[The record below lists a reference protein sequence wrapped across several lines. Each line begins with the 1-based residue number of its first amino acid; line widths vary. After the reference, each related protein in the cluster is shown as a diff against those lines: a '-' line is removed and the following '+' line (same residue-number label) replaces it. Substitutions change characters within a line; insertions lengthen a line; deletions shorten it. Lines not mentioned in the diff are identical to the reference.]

1 MNGTDLAAVGFIAL
15 MLILIIAFLTVN
27 GLPVA

>member
-1 MNGTDLAAVGFIAL
+1 MTDIAAVGFIAL
-15 MLILIIAFLTVN
+15 MLILIIVFLTVN